1 MPGHFLLCSFPPRSI
16 SNSKVNYNTFYRPNT
31 YSLTLLCFVLLCL
44 FVLFCFVCLFCFAL
58 FVCLFCF
65 ALFVCFVCLFFESGK
80 VLWNRKNYNI
90 NGLHCCENHFVS
102 QRPTLNDGN
111 MATSL
116 TMICARQASFFV
128 CCGTL

>member
-1 MPGHFLLCSFPPRSI
+1 MLGHFLLCSFLPRSI

-44 FVLFCFVCLFCFAL
+44 FVLFCFVCLFFC

-65 ALFVCFVCLFFESGK
+65 ALFVCFVCLFFQSGK
-80 VLWNRKNYNI
+80 VLWNKKNYNI

-102 QRPTLNDGN
+102 QRPTLNDGS

-116 TMICARQASFFV
+116 TVICAGQASFFV